1 MSVKDRKPCLALMG
15 TLMGVL
21 LFMVVATA
29 VDVLLDRKTDF
40 RFHIRIVSKITLDG
54 LLHPVA
60 FLKENCYPVWHVLT
74 WLTMKAFGCTGRT
87 AAAFVAGGCVLGT
100 WLSVVAHFLRR
111 HPDEDRS
118 FLLAASL
125 LTMLV
130 GPIYLFFFNACLI
143 VGQWSPN
150 LLHNPTHL
158 MVRAVAVPCF
168 LLYAASLER
177 IGGTSCFRLGLR
189 RCLALTAAFLLA
201 AFSKPSFIQVFIPA
215 VLLVFVYLAVRRGRA
230 AFKPLA
236 LLGLT
241 VLPAV
246 AVCGLQFWS
255 SFYSSNAGASGVEFA
270 VLKVWSHHSPCVPV
284 SWLLATAFPLVM
296 AAWAVRARQF
306 TLRDALAWLML
317 GFGLVE
323 GVLLAEKGIRALHG
337 NFLWGW
343 VLGLFIVWLVAM
355 DKFVSLARAHAAG
368 GWRWWFRVAVSLL
381 VAHGLSG
388 GWYLWRFT
396 VLRIS
401 V

>member
-1 MSVKDRKPCLALMG
+1 MVVKDRNPCLILTGA
-15 TLMGVL
+15 LMGVL
-21 LFMVVATA
+21 LFMVVAAA
-29 VDVLLDRKTDF
+29 VTIMLGRNTDYH
-40 RFHIRIVSKITLDG
+40 FHIRIASQITLNG
-54 LLHPVA
+54 LLHPVV

-74 WLTMKAFGCTGRT
+74 WLTMRVFGCKGGA
-87 AAAFVAGGCVLGT
+87 AAAFVTGGCVLGT
-100 WLSVVAHFLRR
+100 WLSVMVHFVRR
-111 HPDEDRS
+111 HPDEDRF
-118 FLLAASL
+118 FLLAVGL
-125 LTMLV
+125 LTMLA
-130 GPIYLFFFNACLI
+130 GPIYLFFFNARLVI
-143 VGQWSPN
+143 GQWSPN

-168 LLYAASLER
+168 LLYAATLER

-189 RCLALTAAFLLA
+189 RFLALAAVFLLA
-201 AFSKPSFIQVFIPA
+201 TLSKPSFIQTFIPA
-215 VLLVFVYLAVRRGRA
+215 LFLVFVYLAARRGRA
-230 AFKPLA
+230 AFKSLV

-241 VLPAV
+241 VFPAV
-246 AVCGLQFWS
+246 AVCGFQFWS